1 MASDESPR
9 TDKKIN
15 LINAGKQSPHGG
27 IMKFNKVAL
36 ALLALGLG
44 PTAQAADADRIAQ
57 LEAQMKQ
64 LMEQLQELKASA
76 PTAVQVAELKDQLA
90 AQGKEAV
97 VAGDIPGSFRVP
109 GSETS
114 VRLYGV
120 AEVDMVKEW
129 KGDGGMTDYS
139 TFMPYMPLRG
149 SANAQRSGQSYLTA
163 RTSRLGVEASTPTQ
177 YGQLMAKVEGDFNN
191 DPRTGNSQVDGS
203 MQSIYTQQATNSYGF
218 RLRHAYFQMGPW
230 LVGQTW
236 STFMDIDNTPETVDF
251 NGPIGSTFIRQ
262 PQIRYTYV
270 TPDYGNFSAAIEN
283 SSSYVLDN
291 TNAATAAGFAKV
303 PDLVARWDRSFNW
316 GSLSFR
322 GVSHELRV
330 NGDISGVNANDSSR
344 GYGLAASGQIKSVG
358 DDFFSWIVT
367 GGHGIGRYFNYIEG
381 AAYDPSANKVLME
394 KSLGLV
400 LGYQRKVSE
409 TFRMNFVLGTQK
421 TYNNDY
427 TEFAIANGFG
437 GGQYG
442 TNRYVTQAHIGGI
455 WNPIKPV
462 DVGLEYIW
470 GQRETLIGEKGDMS
484 RINLMARY
492 NLN

>member
-1 MASDESPR
+1 M
-9 TDKKIN
+9 K
-15 LINAGKQSPHGG
+15 LKQ
-27 IMKFNKVAL
+27 VAI
-36 ALLALGLG
+36 ALLAIGLG
-44 PTAQAADADRIAQ
+44 STAHATDADRIAQ
-57 LEAQMKQ
+57 LESQMKL
-64 LMEQLQELKASA
+64 LMEQLQALKAST
-76 PTAVQVAELKDQLA
+76 PTAVQVAELKDQVA
-90 AQGKEAV
+90 AQGKESV
-97 VAGDIPGSFRVP
+97 VGGDIPGSFRVP
-109 GSETS
+109 GSDTS

-120 AEVDMVKEW
+120 AELNMVKEW
-129 KGDGGMTDYS
+129 NGDGGMNDYA

-149 SANAQRSGQSYLTA
+149 SANAQRSGEAYLTA
-163 RTSRLGVEASTPTQ
+163 RTSRIGIEASTPTQ

-191 DPRTGNSQVDGS
+191 DPRTGNSAVYGS
-203 MQSIYTQQATNSYGF
+203 LGNIYTQQATNSYNF

-251 NGPIGSTFIRQ
+251 NGPIGSTFVRQ

-283 SSSYVLDN
+283 SSSYVLDS
-291 TNAATAAGFAKV
+291 TGTATTAGFAKV
-303 PDLVARWDRSFNW
+303 PDLVARWDRTFNW

-330 NGDISGVNANDSSR
+330 NGNINGVDANTSSR
-344 GYGLAASGQIKSVG
+344 GYGLAGSGQIKSFG
-358 DDFFSWIVT
+358 DDFISWIVT
-367 GGHGIGRYFNYIEG
+367 GGTGIGRYFNYIEG
-381 AAYDPSANKVLME
+381 ALYDPLANTVLKE

-400 LGYQRKVSE
+400 LGYQRKYSE
-409 TFRMNFVLGTQK
+409 TFRMNFVVGTQK
-421 TYNNDY
+421 TYDNDY
-427 TEFAIANGFG
+427 TDFAIANGLG
-437 GGQYG
+437 TGQYG
-442 TNRYVTQAHIGGI
+442 VNRRVTQAHIGGI

-470 GQRETLIGEKGDMS
+470 GKRETLLGDKGDMS